1 MTLFQR
7 TGYRS
12 KDLFADF
19 ALGLSDGLDIS
30 LWCYV
35 YASIIF
41 AGALSVY
48 MPVGILVMLLGWVLV
63 SVWVTLTSR
72 EPLHVCN
79 PDDQAVVIFG
89 AITALL
95 VSAMGER
102 AGTSAGLATVLF
114 IIGST
119 SLAFSTCCYLAARYR
134 FSRLLELM
142 PFPVVC

>member
-30 LWCYV
+30 LRCYV

-41 AGALSVY
+41 ASALSVY
-48 MPVGILVMLLGWVLV
+48 MPVGILIMLLGWVLV

-72 EPLHVCN
+72 
-79 PDDQAVVIFG
+79 VI
-89 AITALL
+89 
-95 VSAMGER
+95 R
-102 AGTSAGLATVLF
+102 YRTSA
-114 IIGST
+114 
-119 SLAFSTCCYLAARYR
+119 AR
-134 FSRLLELM
+134 
-142 PFPVVC
+142 

>member
-7 TGYRS
+7 SGYRS
-12 KDLFADF
+12 KDLFADL

-48 MPVGILVMLLGWVLV
+48 MPVGILVILLGWVLV
-63 SVWVTLTSR
+63 SIWVTLTSR

-79 PDDQAVVIFG
+79 HDDQAVVIFG
-89 AITALL
+89 AITALM
-95 VSAMGER
+95 VAAMGER
-102 AGTSAGLATVLF
+102 AGTPDGLARDL
-114 IIGST
+114 IADLRAIANPYEG
-119 SLAFSTCCYLAARYR
+119 FSA
-134 FSRLLELM
+134 SW
-142 PFPVVC
+142 